1 MDDHLN
7 CVVFINIEYL
17 ISKIS
22 CINTL
27 LQEIDT
33 LIMLIAVA
41 IAILLLWYSSI
52 FKNLLW
58 LSPGYIVT
66 SESA

>member
-41 IAILLLWYSSI
+41 IAILLHTQLSDSGI
-52 FKNLLW
+52 LQFLKNC
-58 LSPGYIVT
+58 YDYHQVI
-66 SESA
+66 